1 MRRRLRCCGYLEDAA
16 DEALVLYLSH
26 PCPDVAFFAPLPI
39 STPKLLPLG
48 LEVPKTVNMPI
59 RLAI

>member
-1 MRRRLRCCGYLEDAA
+1 
-16 DEALVLYLSH
+16 LVLYLSH